1 MVVGTNFVSGWEG
14 RLKVMGAELEGVS
27 GGWY

>member
-1 MVVGTNFVSGWEG
+1 VVGTNFVFGKEG
-14 RLKVMGAELEGVS
+14 RVKVMGAELEGVS